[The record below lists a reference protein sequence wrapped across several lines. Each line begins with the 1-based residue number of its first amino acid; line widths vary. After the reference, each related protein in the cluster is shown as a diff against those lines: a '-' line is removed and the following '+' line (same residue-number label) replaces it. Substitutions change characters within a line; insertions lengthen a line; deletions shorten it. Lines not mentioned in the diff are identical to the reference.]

1 MRKREGGE
9 KKEGEEGGRRG
20 KGRRGREEREGGEG
34 GRRGR
39 EEREGGEG
47 GSIVA
52 SSLQFWWSL
61 PHYTVLMGIT
71 SCSTDGHYLIMQY

>member
-9 KKEGEEGGRRG
+9 KKEGEEG
-20 KGRRGREEREGGEG
+20 
-34 GRRGR
+34 GR